1 MVAIEGSWTDLG
13 KVQRSSADLVWGSP
27 AQADLAKPFTGV
39 SGAFRNFIWGASHP
53 RTYSTYRAALGQRSP
68 RAHRKH
74 AACTH
79 RKHAACISFSPRNT
93 DPRWWRHACRC
104 FRSGC
109 SSPIQA
115 LSSSPAPPPSPPPSG
130 FGLAP
135 SSSPTPRRELPQR
148 RYPLVRTPRDEGRE
162 PGELVMN
169 LLPGRTM
176 RGGAD
181 GRCRVGCA
189 GAWGWRGGV
198 EGGAGRGGAGTGRVR
213 GRTCDT
219 WNPDGYMTVA

>member
-1 MVAIEGSWTDLG
+1 MHTQKTRGMHLIFASEHGPPLVASRLQVLQIG
-13 KVQRSSADLVWGSP
+13 VQLP
-27 AQADLAKPFTGV
+27 
-39 SGAFRNFIWGASHP
+39 HP
-53 RTYSTYRAALGQRSP
+53 GIIVVARAAPVAAALGLRFSAILV
-68 RAHRKH
+68 AH
-74 AACTH
+74 
-79 RKHAACISFSPRNT
+79 
-93 DPRWWRHACRC
+93 
-104 FRSGC
+104 
-109 SSPIQA
+109 
-115 LSSSPAPPPSPPPSG
+115 
-130 FGLAP
+130 
-135 SSSPTPRRELPQR
+135 PRRALPQR

-169 LLPGRTM
+169 LLPGRTL